1 MSWHGHTFGLKLSIQ
16 GSPLDIKKPKE
27 KNRFRFEKFEDPN
40 GDIYQYSL
48 KPVNAH
54 DMEEAWGAF
63 SKLLPQPGPKLTW
76 ALAQQDKL
84 DQADADN
91 ATPKF
96 KALVANIKEQKIDD
110 TGVSYERLVGTV
122 QAQGADNPIT
132 FYRVSNVFK
141 NQAHKHLLIV
151 IANFVNGGAPVGV
164 LAADN

>member
-1 MSWHGHTFGLKLSIQ
+1 MSWHNHTFCLKLSIL
-16 GSPLDIKKPKE
+16 GSPLDIKNPKE
-27 KNRFRFEKFEDPN
+27 KNRFRFEKLEDPN
-40 GDIYQYSL
+40 GVIYQYSL
-48 KPVNAH
+48 KPVNAG
-54 DMEEAWGAF
+54 DMNEAWGSF

-76 ALAQQDKL
+76 ALADADKL
-84 DQADADN
+84 DPSDADN

-110 TGVSYERLVGTV
+110 PAVTYERLVGTV

-141 NQAHKHLLIV
+141 NHEHKHLLIA